1 MHSVRFFDHRP
12 CFVNNRLTRMETT
25 KVRSNSKTVSVLMLQ
40 SLFIFVCF
48 LVLIHVELEMHAHRE
63 ILRVFTSQHSG
74 ENLVSRNIA
83 SDETS
88 QTTFTVTHNDLAKGV
103 YMSSTQC
110 YY

>member
-1 MHSVRFFDHRP
+1 M
-12 CFVNNRLTRMETT
+12 
-25 KVRSNSKTVSVLMLQ
+25 VRSNSKTISVSILP

-48 LVLIHVELEMHAHRE
+48 LALIHVELELYAHRD
-63 ILRVFTSQHSG
+63 ILRVLTSQHSK
-74 ENLVSRNIA
+74 ENLVPRNIV

-88 QTTFTVTHNDLAKGV
+88 QSTLTVTHNDLAKGV